1 MMDDAERHFQETIGG
16 VPESVA
22 VLRRMAPEAMRSYAE
37 TRARLYRP
45 PPEGRLPLDAKELV
59 FIVLDVV
66 AGHVEGACAH
76 AAAGLAAGLR
86 PEQIME
92 ALEICILI
100 HGHHTWARA
109 GMAVML
115 HVERLTA
122 GRG

>member
-1 MMDDAERHFQETIGG
+1 MDEAERHFQDTVGAL
-16 VPESVA
+16 PDSVA
-22 VLRRMAPEAMRSYAE
+22 VLRRHAPALFRSYAE

-45 PPEGRLPLDAKELV
+45 PPDGHLEVAAKELV

-66 AGHVEGACAH
+66 AGHVDGARAH
-76 AAAGLAAGLR
+76 AAAGLAAGLT

-109 GMAVML
+109 GMAVMQ
-115 HVERLTA
+115 HVEGIAQPR
-122 GRG
+122 

>member
-1 MMDDAERHFQETIGG
+1 MDDADQHFQATIGAL
-16 VPESVA
+16 PESVA
-22 VLRRMAPEAMRSYAE
+22 VLRRMSPSAMRDYAE

-45 PPEGRLPLDAKELV
+45 PPEGHLPVASKELV

-66 AGHVEGACAH
+66 AGHVDGACAH
-76 AAAGLAAGLR
+76 AAAALAAGLS
-86 PEQIME
+86 PAQIME

-115 HVERLTA
+115 HVERLQA
-122 GRG
+122 QPA